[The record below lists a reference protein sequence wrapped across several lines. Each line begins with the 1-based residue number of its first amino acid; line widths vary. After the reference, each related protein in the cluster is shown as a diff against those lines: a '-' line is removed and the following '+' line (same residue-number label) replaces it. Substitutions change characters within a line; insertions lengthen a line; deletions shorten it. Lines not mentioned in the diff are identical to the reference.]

1 MIEQFKTLY
10 TILNDLGKAMKI
22 KDNDYIYLDLINRRV
37 YVVESISIKFIDIS
51 TITELMMHDV
61 NTFNNTMYLYKYIKE
76 IIKSNFDPM
85 YDNIFVSSL
94 GVLGHV
100 DSITMYD
107 FIIMRSKVLQKI
119 NVMNY
124 NLSKLVNITVSNIQE
139 DEKFQYITTL
149 KSSDGAEPYIIDQRH
164 IITLF
169 NGLIPLLKSDKV
181 DIEIRDG
188 NHMFD
193 IVFIVRKKKYTVNM
207 YMNCLYI

>member
-1 MIEQFKTLY
+1 MTEQFKTLY

-22 KDNDYIYLDLINRRV
+22 KDNDYIYLDLINRRI

-51 TITELMMHDV
+51 TITELIMYDI
-61 NTFNNTMYLYKYIKE
+61 NIFNNTMYLYKYIKE
-76 IIKSNFDPM
+76 IIKSDFDSM

-124 NLSKLVNITVSNIQE
+124 NLSKPVNITVSNIQE

-149 KSSDGAEPYIIDQRH
+149 KSSDGAEPYIIDQKH

-188 NHMFD
+188 EHMFS

-207 YMNCLYI
+207 YMNCFYI

>member
-1 MIEQFKTLY
+1 MTEQFKTLY

-22 KDNDYIYLDLINRRV
+22 KDNDYIYLDLINRRI

-51 TITELMMHDV
+51 TITELIMYDI
-61 NTFNNTMYLYKYIKE
+61 NIFNNTMYLYKYIKE
-76 IIKSNFDPM
+76 IIKSDFDSM
-85 YDNIFVSSL
+85 YDNIFVDGL
-94 GVLGHV
+94 GVLGHI

-107 FIIMRSKVLQKI
+107 FIIMRSKILQKI
-119 NVMNY
+119 NIMNY
-124 NLSKLVNITVSNIQE
+124 NLNNPVNIAISNIQE

-188 NHMFD
+188 KHMFS

-207 YMNCLYI
+207 YMNCFYI